1 MALLEIIPIR
11 PHPRAALGILID
23 RAAIEVASPAG
34 VADWEALQRGRGDA
48 WRDAIAGVWDR
59 EREGRAVVWVVERR
73 GLVVEGHAGEVRL
86 LVSLAGAWVGF
97 DGGGMATRRDLA
109 RSAHLSLLLRWMER
123 GWRGRERR
131 CRIMPR

>member
-1 MALLEIIPIR
+1 MALPEIIPIR
-11 PHPRAALGILID
+11 PHPRPALGILID

-73 GLVVEGHAGEVRL
+73 GLVVEGHAEEMRL
-86 LVSLAGAWVGF
+86 LVWQGHWL
-97 DGGGMATRRDLA
+97 DLMGGGMATRRDLA
-109 RSAHLSLLLRWMER
+109 RSAHPSLLLRGMER

>member
-11 PHPRAALGILID
+11 PHPRAALGIPID
-23 RAAIEVASPAG
+23 RAAIQVASPAG

-97 DGGGMATRRDLA
+97 DG
-109 RSAHLSLLLRWMER
+109 R
-123 GWRGRERR
+123 GDGYS
-131 CRIMPR
+131 